1 MKLPR
6 LLTLLAFPLLLA
18 ALLPGD
24 LSPFHLF
31 KALTDALVRDGS
43 FESIDLTFYNRLRP
57 ALGLAGLALLFSGWL
72 AWWGARSG
80 RRGAERGAWIIL
92 GVSALAGVAVLG
104 NLGVAR
110 RNSFIYQA
118 LASTTT
124 PTVYAPPTG
133 TPSPT
138 PVRTPLPTPA
148 QPGQW
153 QLVYEGFEEPV
164 GIVDAGDDSGR
175 LFIVIKRGLIRILQ
189 DGALVETPFL
199 DLRDRVLQEIES
211 PEQGFLGLAFHP
223 DYAENGFFYVNY
235 IDRQQNTV
243 IARFQ
248 VSPDDPNRADPAS
261 EFKLLGLVQL
271 AEDHNGGQLA
281 FGPDGYLYIGLG
293 DGGIQKDPYGMGQTR
308 DALFGKILRLDVD
321 GGTPYG
327 IPPDNPFV
335 DAYGLDEIW
344 ALGLR
349 NPWRFSFDALT
360 GDMYIGDVGYHF
372 ADEVNVIPAGMPGLN
387 FGWSL
392 YEGFETFGDFDGSLP
407 PSVTLT
413 DPIWANPIG
422 RGVCALIGGYVYRGT
437 ALPELEGTYLFG
449 DFCLGLV
456 WGLTRT
462 PEGTWE
468 SRLLFDTPY
477 SISSFGVD
485 EAGEIYLANFGGG
498 IYKLVP

>member
-1 MKLPR
+1 LKLPR
-6 LLTLLAFPLLLA
+6 LLLPLAAVLLLL

-24 LSPFHLF
+24 LSPFQLF
-31 KALTDALVRDGS
+31 KTIADALVRDGS
-43 FESIDLTFYNRLRP
+43 FESIDLAFYNRLRP
-57 ALGLAGLALLFSGWL
+57 AFGLAGLAFLFSGWL

-80 RRGAERGAWIIL
+80 RLGAARGAWIIL
-92 GVSALAGVAVLG
+92 GVSALAGVVVIG
-104 NLGVAR
+104 NLAAAR
-110 RNSFIYQA
+110 RSSFIYHA
-118 LASTTT
+118 LASSPT
-124 PTVYAPPTG
+124 PTVQTAPTG
-133 TPSPT
+133 TPIPT
-138 PVRTPLPTPA
+138 PVRTPLPTPD

-164 GIVDAGDDSGR
+164 GIVHAGDGSGR
-175 LFIVIKRGLIRILQ
+175 LFIVIKRGMIRILQ
-189 DGALVETPFL
+189 DGQLLDAPFL
-199 DLRDRVLQEIES
+199 DIRDRVLQEIES

-223 DYAENGFFYVNY
+223 DYAENGYFYVHY
-235 IDRQQNTV
+235 TDLRQNTV

-248 VSPDDPNRADPAS
+248 VSPADPNRADPAS
-261 EFKLLGLVQL
+261 EYKLLGVVKL

-293 DGGIQKDPYGMGQTR
+293 DGGIQKDPYGMGQSL
-308 DALFGKILRLDVD
+308 DALSGKILRLDVD
-321 GGTPYG
+321 GGTPYA

-372 ADEVNVIPAGMPGLN
+372 ADEINVIPPGAPGLN

-407 PSVTLT
+407 PGVTLT

-422 RGVCALIGGYVYRGT
+422 GGVCALIGGYVYRGA
-437 ALPELEGTYLFG
+437 ALPELEGTYIFG

-456 WGLTRT
+456 WGLAHT
-462 PEGTWE
+462 PEGAWE
-468 SRLLFDTPY
+468 SRLLWDTPFA
-477 SISSFGVD
+477 ISSFGVD
-485 EAGEIYLANFGGG
+485 EAGELYLANFGGG